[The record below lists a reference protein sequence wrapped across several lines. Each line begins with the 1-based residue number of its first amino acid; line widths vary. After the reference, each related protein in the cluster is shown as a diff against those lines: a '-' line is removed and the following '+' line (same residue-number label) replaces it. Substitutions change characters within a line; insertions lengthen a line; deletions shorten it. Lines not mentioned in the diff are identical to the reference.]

1 MRAMR
6 AWFGRLYALCMRRP
20 TPREFLFA
28 LAVVVAALAG
38 AGLNYGGVGNEP
50 AGTFAICLCL
60 LGMIGA
66 LARTRQPPQLGL
78 ALVTAVALTDPARGA
93 VALPLLAALFLVA
106 LRCDR
111 QVTVVAVAVV
121 FLVLTSVLVQND
133 GLTLDRNLA
142 PLVPWSVAIGL
153 ATAAGLYLHARRDF
167 IDSLRTRAEQ
177 AEREQ
182 VLLAEQAVAEE
193 RVRIARELHDVV
205 AHGVSLMVVQAQA
218 LPTLGEEER
227 NRAATRI
234 ATVGRDSLAEMH
246 RMLGVLRP
254 SASEEPDFAPAPGVR
269 DIPALVDGARAAGL
283 AVELGVDGEPLA
295 LPAGVD
301 LSAYRI
307 VQEALTNVI
316 KHARALRTEVRLRYG
331 VDALELTVTD
341 DGAGSAD
348 RAGAPPVTGHGLVGM
363 RERVALF
370 GGTLEAGSRSDG
382 ATGYVVRAVLPL

>member
-1 MRAMR
+1 
-6 AWFGRLYALCMRRP
+6 MRRP
-20 TPREFLFA
+20 TPRELLLA

-38 AGLNYGGVGNEP
+38 VGLNRGNLAAEP
-50 AGTFAICLCL
+50 AGVFAICVGL
-60 LGMIGA
+60 LGLVGA
-66 LARTRQPPQLGL
+66 LQLARQPPPLGL
-78 ALVTAVALTDPARGA
+78 VLVAAVALAEPVPGG
-93 VALPLLAALFLVA
+93 VALPLLVALFLVA

-111 QVTVVAVAVV
+111 QVTLVAVAGV
-121 FLVLTSVLVQND
+121 FAVLTGVLLWSHQ
-133 GLTLDRNLA
+133 LAHANLR
-142 PLVPWSVAIGL
+142 PLLPWSVAIGL
-153 ATAAGLYLHARRDF
+153 ATAAGLYLHARRDY

-182 VLLAEQAVAEE
+182 DLLADQAVAEE

-218 LPTLGEEER
+218 LPALAEDDR
-227 NRAATRI
+227 DRAAVRI

-246 RMLGVLRP
+246 RMLDVLRP
-254 SASEEPDFAPAPGVR
+254 SASEEPELVPAPGVR
-269 DIPALVDGARAAGL
+269 DIPTLVDGARAAGL
-283 AVELGVDGEPLA
+283 AVELGVEGEPLA

-331 VDALELTVTD
+331 ADALELTVTD
-341 DGAGSAD
+341 DGAGPDAD
-348 RAGAPPVTGHGLVGM
+348 GPAAVTGHGLVGM

-370 GGTLEAGSRSDG
+370 GGTLEAGSRNDG
-382 ATGYVVRAVLPL
+382 STGYVVRAVLPL